1 MVHSSDDVS
10 TSRRFFCEGA
20 LSCALAAIWTP
31 TGMAAASGPIAR
43 TKYGAVRGLTEGRI
57 NVFKGVPYGAD
68 TATTRFMLPAPP
80 KPWTGERDAV
90 RYGPR
95 APQVEGPP
103 REGANLL
110 KSWVIPQQM
119 SEDCL
124 SLNIW
129 TPGLR
134 DGKQRPVMVWIHGG
148 GFISGSGASNGTD
161 GARLAQRG
169 DVVVVTVNHRLNIFG
184 HLYLGALSPEYADS
198 GNAGQHDLV
207 AALRWV
213 RDNIA
218 EFGGD
223 PDNVLLFGESGGG
236 AKICALMAMPSAQGL
251 FHRAVVE
258 SGPMVWGVPAER
270 ATQSARHAL
279 AAMQIAPDKL
289 GALRTSTTERILK
302 AYGQLAAEGATR
314 ALAPV
319 VDGRGLPQH
328 PFEPAARV
336 SAKVPLLIG
345 FNRTETTFVLSGAD
359 NFNLDWRDLPERL
372 KPHVGDVNLQ
382 EVITRY
388 RSILPKASAS
398 DLFFEITTQIMMTR
412 NAVLVADR
420 KAAQQA
426 APVWMYELTW
436 ETPVGGGKWR
446 SPHTLEIGLVFD
458 NVARSESLYGPANP
472 AVQRLADL
480 MSESWIAFAR
490 SGNPAIGTLPA
501 WPAYDAARRA
511 VMRFDVHSKVAFN
524 PMGPG
529 SEILKDAPYW
539 DMTR

>member
-1 MVHSSDDVS
+1 MVHSLDDGS
-10 TSRRFFCEGA
+10 TSRRRFCEGA
-20 LSCALAAIWTP
+20 LSCALAALWTP
-31 TGMAAASGPIAR
+31 TGIAITSGPVAK
-43 TKYGAVRGLTEGRI
+43 TKYGAVRGLTAGQI
-57 NVFKGVPYGAD
+57 KVFKGVPYGAD

-80 KPWTGERDAV
+80 KPWAGERDAV
-90 RYGPR
+90 KYAAR
-95 APQVEGPP
+95 APQVDGDA
-103 REGANLL
+103 REGTNLF
-110 KSWVIPQQM
+110 KSWVIPQQT

-124 SLNIW
+124 YLNIW

-134 DGKQRPVMVWIHGG
+134 DGKQRPVMFWIHGG
-148 GFISGSGASNGTD
+148 GFASGSGASNGTD
-161 GARLAQRG
+161 GTRLAQRG

-184 HLYLGALSPEYADS
+184 HLYLGALSAEYADS
-198 GNAGQHDLV
+198 GNVGQHDLI

-213 RDNIA
+213 RDNIE

-223 PDNVLLFGESGGG
+223 PDNVLVFGESGGG

-258 SGPMVWGVPAER
+258 SGPMVWGVPVER
-270 ATQSARHAL
+270 ATQSARLAL
-279 AAMQIAPDKL
+279 AAMQIAPNKL
-289 GALRTSTTERILK
+289 GPLQTSTTEQLLK
-302 AYGQLAAEGATR
+302 AYGKLAAEGATR
-314 ALAPV
+314 SLAPV

-328 PFEPAARV
+328 PFEPAAAV

-345 FNRTETTFVLSGAD
+345 FNRTETTFVLSGTD
-359 NFNLDWRDLPERL
+359 NFNLDWRGLPERL
-372 KPHVGDVNLQ
+372 KPHVGDADLQ

-388 RSILPKASAS
+388 RNIMPKASAS

-420 KAAQQA
+420 KAAQKA
-426 APVWMYELTW
+426 APVWMYEVSW
-436 ETPVGGGKWR
+436 ATPVDGGKWR
-446 SPHTLEIGLVFD
+446 SPHMLEIGLVFD
-458 NVARSESLYGPANP
+458 NVAKSESLYGPAT
-472 AVQRLADL
+472 AAAQRMADL

-511 VMRFDVHSKVAFN
+511 VMRFDMHSTVAFN